1 MLDMQLLLRKSLT
14 HTMYCTCTTVFLIC
28 SFSHSKQ
35 DMLEIL
41 KDYGKINITP
51 AVVARVLGMMAQTHS
66 DLADSLPYM
75 VCFIFT
81 AYSPPLLSLFLSLSL
96 SLCRVLI
103 LILVGCR

>member
-14 HTMYCTCTTVFLIC
+14 HTMYCTCATVL
-28 SFSHSKQ
+28 SSHSKQ

-81 AYSPPLLSLFLSLSL
+81 AYSPPSLSL
-96 SLCRVLI
+96 SV
-103 LILVGCR
+103 